1 MVCQTVSRCR
11 AACAGRIPREADM
24 RKIFHRT
31 SSDRLS
37 ESITRLDIRC
47 ALASI
52 HLQQAASV
60 CVCSMLGS
68 DEASLIS
75 FSCLLASKDTC
86 GTTREENETR

>member
-1 MVCQTVSRCR
+1 
-11 AACAGRIPREADM
+11 M

-37 ESITRLDIRC
+37 ESITRLDIRW

-52 HLQQAASV
+52 HLRQAASV
-60 CVCSMLGS
+60 CVCSMFGS

-75 FSCLLASKDTC
+75 FSCLLASKDTLAVFLSRIRQES
-86 GTTREENETR
+86 TLSRQPYSPYTDVI